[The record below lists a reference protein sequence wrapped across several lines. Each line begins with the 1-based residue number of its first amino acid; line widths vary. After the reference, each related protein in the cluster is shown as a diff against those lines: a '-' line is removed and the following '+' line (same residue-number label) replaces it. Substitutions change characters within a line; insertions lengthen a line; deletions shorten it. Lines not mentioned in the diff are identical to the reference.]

1 MISNG
6 VLPEKQLLGKAD
18 TMKTFEYSP
27 LGSELKKQTSIR
39 EKQYKILSKAYELAE
54 NEYETF
60 KKTQQLENVIDQI

>member
-1 MISNG
+1 
-6 VLPEKQLLGKAD
+6 
-18 TMKTFEYSP
+18 MKTFEYSP